1 MREPV
6 NVVRRC
12 AVYTRKST
20 EDGLEQEFN
29 SLDAQYE
36 ACAAYII
43 SQRHEGWTLF
53 PDRYDDGGFSGGNME
68 RPGLKRLLAD
78 VAAGRVDVI
87 VLYKIDRLTRSLSD
101 FSKIVEV
108 LDGAGA
114 SFVSI
119 TQAFNTTTSMGRLML
134 NVLLSFAQFEREVTG
149 ERIRDKIAAS
159 KRKGMWM
166 GGPVP
171 LGYDVENRRLVV
183 NEPEAEL
190 VRHIMRR
197 YIALGSVRELVDE
210 LAAEGKLTKAQRRA
224 SGPHRGGVPFRRGTL
239 YHLLANRIYRGEIV
253 HKGAVH
259 SGEHE
264 AIVPADLWEQVQA
277 TIAERASG
285 SATRIRAKQPSL
297 LAGLIYDGLD
307 RPMTPSHATKGS
319 RRYRYYVTRPDLLD
333 AGPAWRI
340 PAHDVEAIVCG
351 KLAEMLCDRMRIHHL
366 AAAHSDGARPVQ
378 RAMEAGDLAAATLRS
393 GPANDRTRLCQSLI
407 ERVTLDEQQV
417 SVAIEIA
424 TLMDMLGAGET
435 EAAEPI
441 ILGCAA
447 VRVRRGH
454 ELRLVIPSAVTPT
467 TPRHHDEKL
476 VALVAEAH
484 AARALVMGSPDQSL
498 NRIARDAGRCRTRL
512 AKLVALSF
520 LAPDIVG
527 AIVEGRQQPLLTATA
542 LSRIDLP
549 LGWTEQRALLGIS

>member
-1 MREPV
+1 MP
-6 NVVRRC
+6 
-12 AVYTRKST
+12 ST
-20 EDGLEQEFN
+20 
-29 SLDAQYE
+29 SL
-36 ACAAYII
+36 CKF
-43 SQRHEGWTLF
+43 SQRNPNSDAFTASVPSITATRLPSSTLTSSS
-53 PDRYDDGGFSGGNME
+53 DRNVGRSALPSPL
-68 RPGLKRLLAD
+68 RPPGRIAGLRRLLGD

-101 FSKIVEV
+101 FSRIVDV

-171 LGYDVENRRLVV
+171 FGYDVENRRLVV
-183 NEPEAEL
+183 NESEAEL

-197 YIALGSVRELVDE
+197 YTALGSVRELVDE
-210 LAAEGKLTKAQRRA
+210 LAAEGRLTKAQRNA

-259 SGEHE
+259 PGEHPP
-264 AIVPADLWEQVQA
+264 IVPLDLWEQVQA
-277 TIAERASG
+277 TVISRASG
-285 SATRIRAKQPSL
+285 TATRVRAKQPSL

-307 RPMTPSHATKGS
+307 RSMTPSHATKGS

-333 AGPAWRI
+333 AGPAWRV

-351 KLAEMLCDRMRIHHL
+351 KTAEMLCDRMRLHDL
-366 AAAHSDGARPVQ
+366 VAPHSDDGQAVQ
-378 RAMEAGDLAAATLRS
+378 RAIDAGDLAAATLRS
-393 GPANDRTRLCQSLI
+393 GTAIDRTRLCESLI
-407 ERVTLDEQQV
+407 ERVMLDEQQI
-417 SVAIEIA
+417 SVAIDTA
-424 TLMDMLGAGET
+424 KLRALLGAGET
-435 EAAEPI
+435 EVDEPI
-441 ILGCAA
+441 ILGCSA

-454 ELRLVIPSAVTPT
+454 ELRLIIPASQQPT
-467 TPRHHDEKL
+467 VRRQRDGKL
-476 VALVAEAH
+476 VALIAEAH
-484 AARALVMGSPDQSL
+484 AARALVMASPDQSL
-498 NRIARDAGRCRTRL
+498 NRIASNAGRCRTRL
-512 AKLVALSF
+512 GKLVALSF
-520 LAPDIVG
+520 LAPDIVS
-527 AIVEGRQQPLLTATA
+527 AIVEGRQPPSLTATA
-542 LSRIDLP
+542 LSRVDLP
-549 LGWTEQRALLGIS
+549 LGWTDQRALLGIP